1 MLTSTKN
8 SGKRVKAVRARDPER
23 TRQHLLQAAFQEIYR
38 SGYQSADLDAIL
50 GRAGVTKGALYH
62 HFDSK
67 ESLAFAIIDE
77 AAYQL
82 GDALRRASQSSSA
95 LEGLILGG
103 FAAAELAGSEKL
115 VRTGGHLLFTFAKFN
130 ESLAGYYRAWLAGTV
145 ARVRLA
151 QSEGDIRSALDAEV
165 VGGVILST
173 LIGAEVISNSLSGGR
188 DLVVRVNHAWE
199 TLLPTIVPEESLSYF
214 RQFLARQSSR
224 LQPATPAD

>member
-1 MLTSTKN
+1 MVRQPRSEVTRRKIINAAVELYDEVGYPST
-8 SGKRVKAVRARDPER
+8 GLGDIIERVD
-23 TRQHLLQAAFQEIYR
+23 
-38 SGYQSADLDAIL
+38 
-50 GRAGVTKGALYH
+50 VTKGALYH

-77 AAYQL
+77 AVYQV

-103 FAAAELAGSEKL
+103 FAAAELTSSEKL
-115 VRTGGHLLFTFAKFN
+115 VRTGGHLLLTFAKFN
-130 ESLAGYYRAWLAGTV
+130 ESVAGYYRAWLAGTV

-151 QSEGDIRSALDAEV
+151 QSEDDIRSDLDAEV

-199 TLLPTIVPEESLSYF
+199 MLLPTIVPEASLSYF

>member
-1 MLTSTKN
+1 MVRQPRSEVTRRKIINAAVELYDEVGYPST
-8 SGKRVKAVRARDPER
+8 GLGDIIERVD
-23 TRQHLLQAAFQEIYR
+23 
-38 SGYQSADLDAIL
+38 
-50 GRAGVTKGALYH
+50 VTKGALYH

-130 ESLAGYYRAWLAGTV
+130 ESVAGYYRAWLAGTV

>member
-1 MLTSTKN
+1 MTPVCRYRRSLRGATRMVRQPRSEVTRRKIINAAVELYDEVGYPST
-8 SGKRVKAVRARDPER
+8 GLGDIIERVD
-23 TRQHLLQAAFQEIYR
+23 
-38 SGYQSADLDAIL
+38 
-50 GRAGVTKGALYH
+50 VTKGALYH

-115 VRTGGHLLFTFAKFN
+115 VRTGRHLLFTFAKFN
-130 ESLAGYYRAWLAGTV
+130 ESVAGYYRAWLAGTV

-151 QSEGDIRSALDAEV
+151 Q
-165 VGGVILST
+165 
-173 LIGAEVISNSLSGGR
+173 
-188 DLVVRVNHAWE
+188 
-199 TLLPTIVPEESLSYF
+199 
-214 RQFLARQSSR
+214 
-224 LQPATPAD
+224 

>member
-1 MLTSTKN
+1 MVRQPRSEVTRRKIINAAVELYDEVGYPST
-8 SGKRVKAVRARDPER
+8 GLGDIIER
-23 TRQHLLQAAFQEIYR
+23 I
-38 SGYQSADLDAIL
+38 D
-50 GRAGVTKGALYH
+50 VTKGALYH

-77 AAYQL
+77 AVYQL
-82 GDALRRASQSSSA
+82 EGALRRASQSSSA

-103 FAAAELAGSEKL
+103 FAAAELASSEKL

-130 ESLAGYYRAWLAGTV
+130 ESVAGYYRGWHAGTV
-145 ARVRLA
+145 AQVRLA
-151 QSEGDIRSALDAEV
+151 QSEGDIRSDLDADV

-173 LIGAEVISNSLSGGR
+173 LIGAEVISNSLSGGS
-188 DLVVRVNHAWE
+188 DLVMRVNHAWE